1 MVLVCFR
8 RGMVSLGKQ
17 SELYFRDLQVSPSQ
31 YPTTQPASQGWA
43 YELLYIPFILPF
55 VVAGCAPLLVFRRE
69 LDHSFGEIV
78 HAVLHRIKGPAI
90 ALSGALMLVEL
101 LRTSDHLKDAPAII
115 IGTRLSET
123 LSHAFVALSFPLGA
137 LGSFFSGST
146 TVSNLTFTQ
155 VQKVAADKLGRACAG
170 IPRDEDD
177 RECCNICKRSIGVC
191 MGGCTKK
198 QKKTDVRGQND
209 IVTANYALDSHVTQG
224 LQGARSK
231 VDVH

>member
-1 MVLVCFR
+1 M
-8 RGMVSLGKQ
+8 
-17 SELYFRDLQVSPSQ
+17 SPSG
-31 YPTTQPASQGWA
+31 YGPTTHTPPPQGWS

-78 HAVLHRIKGPAI
+78 RAVMHRIKGPAI

-101 LRTSDHLKDAPAII
+101 LRTSDHLKDAPARI

-155 VQKVAADKLGRACAG
+155 VQKVAAEKLGQGCVAQ
-170 IPRDEDD
+170 DEDD
-177 RECCNICKRSIGVC
+177 GACCNICKRSVGVC
-191 MGGCTKK
+191 SGGSTIRMFVAEM
-198 QKKTDVRGQND
+198 T
-209 IVTANYALDSHVTQG
+209 
-224 LQGARSK
+224 
-231 VDVH
+231 